1 MGDNF
6 GVGFAGKFRALFFE
20 AFPQLAKILDD
31 AVMNN
36 GDVVG
41 CVGMGVIFGRLAM
54 GSPARM
60 ADARMALE
68 RRFFQPRFEIFE
80 FAFGAAAFEVIAF
93 QRRNA
98 RGIIA
103 AIFEAFERI
112 HQLLSDRCA
121 PENADDAAHLQN
133 IQFFV
138 LVSYE
143 TQLSE
148 ETEKSLHVQTKL
160 SQKFNGLRLAA
171 SGFLQCKTSD
181 PQGRRI
187 SRCFLYTRISL
198 VPIFPAYAIIF
209 RATAHDDLVNTNS

>member
-1 MGDNF
+1 
-6 GVGFAGKFRALFFE
+6 
-20 AFPQLAKILDD
+20 
-31 AVMNN
+31 
-36 GDVVG
+36 
-41 CVGMGVIFGRLAM
+41 
-54 GSPARM
+54 
-60 ADARMALE
+60 
-68 RRFFQPRFEIFE
+68 
-80 FAFGAAAFEVIAF
+80 VIAF

-98 RGIIA
+98 CGIIA

-160 SQKFNGLRLAA
+160 SQKINGPRLAA

-187 SRCFLYTRISL
+187 KPVLFVYTDFFGTDFSGLRNHIQ
-198 VPIFPAYAIIF
+198 
-209 RATAHDDLVNTNS
+209 ATAHDDLDNMNSSTALIFCP